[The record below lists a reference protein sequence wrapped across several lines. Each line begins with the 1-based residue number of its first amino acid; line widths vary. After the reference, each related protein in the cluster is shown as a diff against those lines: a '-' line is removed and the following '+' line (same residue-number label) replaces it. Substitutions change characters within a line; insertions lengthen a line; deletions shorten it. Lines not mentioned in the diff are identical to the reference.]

1 MAKLRLLLGGDVE
14 NAKLLVSGFA
24 CAVTCE
30 ARQPKA
36 WIARRGRFSLQCTL
50 ERIIPEVIM
59 TQSEKKRRNMAK
71 IAAAAFLKVLESKCG
86 FKRIRVRRQGMER

>member
-50 ERIIPEVIM
+50 ERIIPEVQFVYRFFSM
-59 TQSEKKRRNMAK
+59 
-71 IAAAAFLKVLESKCG
+71 
-86 FKRIRVRRQGMER
+86 RVNNSFGAGNYDPK